1 MQSFLSLLVIVGA
14 LFYFAGNGADG
25 TARKAYYA
33 IAAALWILT
42 GFLAYQ
48 IYFKP
53 TLPIP
58 DGTV

>member
-1 MQSFLSLLVIVGA
+1 MQSLLSLLVIIGT
-14 LFYFAGNGADG
+14 LFFMAASGADG

-33 IAAALWILT
+33 IAAVLWILT
-42 GFLAYQ
+42 AFLAYQ
-48 IYFKP
+48 FYFKP

>member
-42 GFLAYQ
+42 GFLH
-48 IYFKP
+48 INS
-53 TLPIP
+53 I
-58 DGTV
+58 